1 MSEFIVGS
9 NIRVKDPSLL
19 LRAWCKKE
27 LVLPNPEYEKK
38 LRMNKWVGNTPKT
51 IQLYEQDGNDLVIPY
66 GCFERVGFLEHV
78 KSIEYEPLMQDH
90 PMLDVECFPVTLY
103 DYQQSAVDWMY
114 MVGGGV
120 LQSPAGSGKTQ
131 MGIAMIQRCRTKTL
145 WVTHTQDLLNQ
156 SYERAKQ
163 YIPEKYLGTITAGKV
178 NIGEWITFATV
189 QTLCNIDLNAHRY
202 DWDLIICDECH
213 RVAGSP
219 TAVTMFYK
227 VLNSLAAHHKYGLSA
242 TMHRS
247 DGLIKACTALIGDV
261 RWTVPD
267 TAVSERVMKVKVK
280 PINTDFSPSLN
291 SLNFDG
297 TLNYAKLINE
307 MVEDPE
313 RNGLIAHYLLH
324 NWNESVL
331 VLSSRVGHLKELT
344 EMLPDDIRKYS
355 VMIDGKM
362 TSKKA
367 RQERA
372 DAIEQMRTGEKHI
385 LFATYQLAKEGL
397 DIPRLNRLFM
407 VTPQKDLAVIVQSI
421 GRIARKHPDKSVA
434 ICYDFVDDSKY
445 CVKAYRKRCAI
456 YKKQGCE
463 FI

>member
-9 NIRVKDPSLL
+9 NIRVIDPSLQ

-27 LVLPNPEYEKK
+27 LVLTNPDYEKK

-51 IQLYEQDGNDLVIPY
+51 IQLYEQDGTDLIIPY
-66 GCFERVGFLEHV
+66 GCFERVGLLE
-78 KSIEYEPLMQDH
+78 KIQSIEYEPLMQNH
-90 PMLDVECFPVTLY
+90 KLLDVESDPVVLY
-103 DYQQSAVDWMY
+103 DYQSHAVDWMY
-114 MVGGGV
+114 LIGGGV

-131 MGIAMIQRCRTKTL
+131 MGIALIQRYRTKTL

-163 YIPEKYLGTITAGKV
+163 YIPEKYLGTITAGTV

-247 DGLIKACTALIGDV
+247 DGMIKACTALLGDV

-267 TAVSERVMKVKVK
+267 TAVAARVLKVKVR
-280 PINTDFSPSLN
+280 PINTEFSPTLS
-291 SLNFDG
+291 SMNFDG

-313 RNGLIAHYLLH
+313 RNGLIAHYLLC
-324 NWNESVL
+324 NRKESVL
-331 VLSSRVGHLKELT
+331 VLSSRVSHLKELMS
-344 EMLPDDIRKYS
+344 MLPEELREKA

-372 DAIEQMRTGEKHI
+372 DAIEQMRTGEKTY

-397 DIPRLNRLFM
+397 DVPRLNRLFM
-407 VTPQKDLAVIVQSI
+407 VTPQKDLAVIIQSI
-421 GRIARKHPDKSVA
+421 GRIARVHEDKTEA
-434 ICYDFVDDSKY
+434 ICYDFVDDSQY

-456 YKKQGCE
+456 YRKQGCE
-463 FI
+463 FV